1 MNASRIAQRFRREEG
16 AAAVEFALILT
27 VLVVILFGITEFGRA
42 YSSLEI
48 YVSAAREGARVAA
61 VRGTPEEVMSR
72 INEAVVGYPIG
83 PGSPALDHTC
93 TEDTVGQSVTV
104 SWLQDVS
111 IQIPFVPDLSQQ
123 VNVEAVFRCE

>member
-1 MNASRIAQRFRREEG
+1 M
-16 AAAVEFALILT
+16 EFALILT
-27 VLVVILFGITEFGRA
+27 VLTVILFGITEFGRA

-61 VRGTPEEVMSR
+61 VRGTPEEVVSR

-111 IQIPFVPDLSQQ
+111 IQIPFVPDLSRT